1 MRGAVVITFFAL
13 GLLSPFTGC
22 FLFFAVQRWL
32 TFSWLLLFADQRWF
46 TLVRPFPFFRAFLG
60 RIEEKPPPDK
70 TYVIRRFGK
79 AHSAYFLLNT
89 VANAV

>member
-1 MRGAVVITFFAL
+1 VVRPSLHFSRWGFYRRLSDAFYFL
-13 GLLSPFTGC
+13 QSNGGL
-22 FLFFAVQRWL
+22 Q
-32 TFSWLLLFADQRWF
+32 FSWLLLFADQRWF

-79 AHSAYFLLNT
+79 AHLAYSLLNT